1 MKKLKLFALS
11 ASLVGLTSL
20 GLSYFGTNNAKA
32 QDKMVYCQWD
42 DEGCPTPVETNLCG
56 CETQPGEQVQ

>member
-20 GLSYFGTNNAKA
+20 GLS
-32 QDKMVYCQWD
+32 WD
-42 DEGCPTPVETNLCG
+42 DEGCTTPVETNLCG